1 MNETNER
8 DWAAKTAMRLRIVQA
23 AMVESESEDRG
34 SEVWAFIAEAIN
46 ELDTD
51 DGEYQRRCMKALDE
65 EFPFFESRPA
75 LTEEA
80 AEPPAEAQEPAPAS
94 TSALDLV
101 RQLSGMYS
109 SMSTEEREKSSRM
122 LAEAG
127 FPIGQATAAA
137 APGSLTAAITLP
149 GFEEENV
156 RLKRT
161 VERILERLGPGSAS
175 STSHGD
181 PRLSLIRCMQ
191 MLGLMSEQYLL
202 VHPHIWAL
210 WDRLSSSQHHTTS
223 FNRPSLEPSQ
233 ALADFLKGSSTTRRS
248 DVGDMVTKSFYL
260 LNALVAASGDAGKDF
275 ARWFFQKFGPEN
287 IQSVMSF
294 ETGVSLAGPAEYWK
308 RYVELTQLH
317 NEDEMKEQFN
327 NLLAKAMQRHLQRR
341 PGSTSA
347 G

>member
-23 AMVESESEDRG
+23 AMVESELEDRG
-34 SEVWAFIAEAIN
+34 SEVWAFIAQAFN

-51 DGEYQRRCMKALDE
+51 DGEFQRRCMQALDE
-65 EFPFFESRPA
+65 EFPFFESRPP
-75 LTEEA
+75 LVEEPA
-80 AEPPAEAQEPAPAS
+80 APPAEAPESA
-94 TSALDLV
+94 SALDLV
-101 RQLSGMYS
+101 RQLTGMS
-109 SMSTEEREKSSRM
+109 STMTSEEREKCSRM

-127 FPIGQATAAA
+127 FPVGPATSPTT
-137 APGSLTAAITLP
+137 PGTLTAAITLP
-149 GFEEENV
+149 VYEEENV

-161 VERILERLGPGSAS
+161 VDRILDRLGPGSA
-175 STSHGD
+175 TGTGTGD

-210 WDRLSSSQHHTTS
+210 WDRLSSGQQHTTS
-223 FNRPSLEPSQ
+223 FNRPPLEPSQ

-260 LNALVAASGDAGKDF
+260 LNALTLAAGDAGKDF
-275 ARWFFQKFGPEN
+275 SRWFFQKFGPEN

-317 NEDEMKEQFN
+317 NEDEMKEQFQ

-341 PGSTSA
+341 PGSTVA